1 MFIEGASRLTVSVYI
16 TYIKRICLPFCI
28 CTYAIQDEREV
39 KSKIHQNLLNLET
52 KFTKEVS
59 KSGGHRQEDQN
70 QFSDLGV
77 KKEVTRVLPK
87 FQEESIVKATP

>member
-70 QFSDLGV
+70 QFSEKTLLWG
-77 KKEVTRVLPK
+77 
-87 FQEESIVKATP
+87 